1 MGKGVPKKRIVS
13 SRRSADLIGISLTE
27 NDIKLV
33 HARNLQ
39 GRLSIQNLRHKK
51 FSSGEAGDMGQYLVS
66 ALDEL
71 KLSSCR
77 VVCVLPSSLFISKN
91 VDMPSTDREE
101 IKKIIDLQAGRYTP
115 YSRDEI
121 VIDFTCVD
129 TPGQHYTNVLL
140 VIVNRLVIDRCGVI
154 FDQAGLD
161 LDRIIVASE
170 GLALA
175 YAAFSKTA
183 GDGAIGGVYLDW
195 ENSDFTVVDNGQ
207 MLFVRSIPVGAKHFT
222 ESLESARTDFLKEL
236 NQSIAGYQNQ
246 GIGRAVKTLLLTGL
260 IEGFGF
266 LEKEIKTA
274 IPQVETSQMTVEM
287 VPYEKHFDF
296 SKDALQS
303 VKSEKEVAWLE
314 VIASLAGG
322 DRLKIDLTPKEV
334 RMRRQVREGGKDVM
348 VLGILIM
355 MLLALI
361 VFFLAAK
368 MFILKTRVAK
378 LEALDKAITKEAQ
391 LLERTST
398 KARVL
403 DNLLKKRDGG
413 LYAFQKLMSLI
424 GEEIY
429 LASFS
434 YDDQGNLKFAGT
446 ADSMSRVFAFVTK
459 LEESNYYRDVKTE
472 QTKSR
477 REGKREVADFEISC
491 ALAEGV

>member
-1 MGKGVPKKRIVS
+1 MGKGIAKKRVVS
-13 SRRSADLIGISLTE
+13 SHRSPDLLGISLSE
-27 NDIKLV
+27 NEIRLV

-39 GRLSIQNLRHKK
+39 GRLNVQSVRHKK
-51 FSSGEAGDMGQYLVS
+51 FSSGDITEMGEYLS
-66 ALDEL
+66 QALSEM

-77 VVCVLPSSLFISKN
+77 VVCILPSSLFISKN

-121 VIDFTCVD
+121 VIDFSCVD

-140 VIVNRLVIDRCGVI
+140 VIVNRLVIDRYGAV

-161 LDRIIVASE
+161 LDRIGVASE

-175 YAAFSKTA
+175 YDAMAKSP

-195 ENSDFTVVDNGQ
+195 ENSDFTVMDNGQ
-207 MLFVRSIPVGAKHFT
+207 MLFVRNIPVGAKHFT
-222 ESLESARTDFLKEL
+222 GNPESARADFIKEL
-236 NQSIAGYQNQ
+236 NQSVAGYQNQ
-246 GIGRAVKTLLLTGL
+246 GIGRAIKTILLTGL
-260 IEGFGF
+260 IEGLGF
-266 LEKEIKTA
+266 LEKEIKTGV
-274 IPQVETSQMTVEM
+274 PQVEASQVSVEIL
-287 VPYEKHFDF
+287 PFERYSDF
-296 SKDALQS
+296 SKEALQT
-303 VKSEKEVAWLE
+303 VQSEKEVSWFDM
-314 VIASLAGG
+314 IASLAGI

-334 RMRRQVREGGKDVM
+334 RMRKQVREGGRDAM
-348 VLGILIM
+348 TLGILIM
-355 MLLALI
+355 ILLTLT
-361 VFFLAAK
+361 VFFLAVK
-368 MFILKTRVAK
+368 MFILRNRVEK
-378 LEALDKAITKEAQ
+378 LEALDRSITKEAKV
-391 LLERTST
+391 LERTST

-403 DNLLKKRDGG
+403 DNLLGKRGGG

-429 LASFS
+429 LTSFS
-434 YDDQGNLKFAGT
+434 YDNQGNLKFAGT

-459 LEESNYYRDVKTE
+459 LEESNYFRDVKTE

-491 ALAEGV
+491 VLAEGV